1 MDGERQAILAAIGAL
16 LGPLLTGLET
26 LVFVARN
33 LHPPHLAQLVEAV
46 ADRAPPL
53 RVASESFS
61 ATPMPAAATTIGT
74 LLNEA
79 ATATLRAYDELFAAP
94 ASPDGVFIAYRAL
107 RHIARANEALY
118 GLCSVL
124 PPVSAYFLAPPH
136 RKDAQLL
143 GRVNGADG
151 RRENL
156 GLRHMGN
163 ARQERGGYSLY
174 VPEYLDE
181 NLPAPLVMALHGGSG
196 HGRDFLWSW
205 LADAR
210 SHGAM
215 LVCPTS
221 QGSTWSLMEPE
232 IDGDRLLAIL
242 DEVRGLWPVDESR
255 LLLTGMSDGG
265 TFTYL
270 AGLREGAPFTHLAP
284 VAASF
289 HPMLLGF
296 LDRSRLSQTP
306 VTLIH
311 GALDWMFAVDMARA
325 AHDAFVEARATV
337 QYREIADLSHTYPR
351 EENDGLLRWL
361 QA

>member
-1 MDGERQAILAAIGAL
+1 MDAERQAILAAIGAL

-26 LVFVARN
+26 LVFVGRN
-33 LHPPHLAQLVEAV
+33 LHPPHLAQLVDAI

-53 RVASESFS
+53 RLAAEAFS
-61 ATPMPAAATTIGT
+61 ATPLPAAAATIGT
-74 LLNEA
+74 LLKEA
-79 ATATLRAYDELFAAP
+79 TTATLRAYDELMAAP

-118 GLCSVL
+118 GLCPVV

-136 RKDAQLL
+136 RKDAKLL

-151 RRENL
+151 QRENV

-163 ARQERGGYSLY
+163 SRQERGGYSVY

-181 NLPAPLVMALHGGSG
+181 NLPLPLVMALHGGSG

-210 SHGAM
+210 SHGAI

-242 DEVRGLWPVDESR
+242 EDVGSLWRVDKSR

-296 LDRSRLSQTP
+296 LDRARLRQTP
-306 VTLIH
+306 ITLIH

-325 AHDAFVEARATV
+325 ARDAFTEAGAAV
-337 QYREIADLSHTYPR
+337 HYREIADLSHTYPR
-351 EENDGLLRWL
+351 EENEGLLRWL
-361 QA
+361 KG